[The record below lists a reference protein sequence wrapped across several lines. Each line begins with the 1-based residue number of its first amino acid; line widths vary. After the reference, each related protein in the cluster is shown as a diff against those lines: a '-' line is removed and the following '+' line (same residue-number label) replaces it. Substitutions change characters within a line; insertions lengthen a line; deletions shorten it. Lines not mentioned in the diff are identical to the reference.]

1 MLFLPSLGHVIFNY
15 EGCAVQ
21 VTLLDSL
28 RKRCIFV
35 EKAIKEVGV
44 QNTNVVW
51 ARAEE
56 AGQSQQHREVILEWF
71 QSLHLAACS
80 TLRKKIALYL
90 GNTASLT
97 MDRLQDWQT

>member
-1 MLFLPSLGHVIFNY
+1 MGHDNFFGK
-15 EGCAVQ
+15 GCAVQ

-56 AGQSQQHREVILEWF
+56 AGQSQQHREVTLEWL
-71 QSLHLAACS
+71 QILHLAACS
-80 TLRKKIALYL
+80 TSRKDLHAFLAIHQA
-90 GNTASLT
+90 
-97 MDRLQDWQT
+97 